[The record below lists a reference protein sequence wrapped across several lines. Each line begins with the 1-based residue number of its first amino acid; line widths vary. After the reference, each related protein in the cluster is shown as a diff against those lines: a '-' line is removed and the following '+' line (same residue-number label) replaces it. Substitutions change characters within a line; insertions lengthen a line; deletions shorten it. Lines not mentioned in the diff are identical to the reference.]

1 MKLPLLESYV
11 LKHKPEDMSRYG
23 DSDVQLAALKS
34 NIQVFG
40 VFKDNSY
47 FQTPTPEQHFLLLN
61 LQTQTYADVPDG
73 F

>member
-11 LKHKPEDMSRYG
+11 LKHKSEDMPRYA
-23 DSDVQLAALKS
+23 DSDVQVAALKS

-40 VFKDNSY
+40 VFKDNSN
-47 FQTPTPEQHFLLLN
+47 FQTHTSEKHFLLWN
-61 LQTQTYADVPDG
+61 LHKQTYEDLPGG